1 MINLQTAKRFEEL
14 LGAEVEASPYE
25 FALLFKADGW
35 MERLRSKN
43 RFKLLKAIDGKLRK
57 ILHMDERVY
66 FLTSGTTANIAEQYF
81 AGAAVTQ
88 ALNRR
93 ALVFTTERVIL
104 VQIDSKKRPRELVS
118 QIAYTSIAEV
128 KATWNGYCQ
137 LKLRDKSKLNF
148 IGVPKADRKHL
159 AAFLTDVVKT
169 AAAAVTSASGVALE
183 QLCPHCFVPVP
194 GHPAACP
201 HCQGGFKL
209 ARTAMLRSMIFPGL
223 GDFYLGHRAFAVFE
237 MIGAAFV
244 WYVLVIAP
252 LLGVP
257 GENGE
262 ITDTNP
268 VYWFIA
274 GVTLTFIHGIDA
286 VMTRHFAL
294 KGHHPV

>member
-35 MERLRSKN
+35 MERMRSKN
-43 RFKLLKAIDGKLRK
+43 RFKLLKAIDTKLGK
-57 ILHMDERVY
+57 ILHAEERVY
-66 FLTSGTTANIAEQYF
+66 FVTSGTTANLAEQYF

-93 ALVFTTERVIL
+93 ALVFTTERIVL
-104 VQIDSKKRPRELVS
+104 VQIDSKKRPRDLVS

-169 AAAAVTSASGVALE
+169 AAAAVTNTSGVALE
-183 QLCPHCFVPVP
+183 QLCPHCFVVVP
-194 GHPAACP
+194 GHPTGCP

-209 ARTAMLRSMIFPGL
+209 AQTAMLRSLAFPGL
-223 GDFYLGHRAFAVFE
+223 GDFYLGHRAFALFE
-237 MIGAAFV
+237 MLGAAFM
-244 WYVLVIAP
+244 WYILVIAP
-252 LLGVP
+252 LLGAP
-257 GENGE
+257 NEEGEV
-262 ITDTNP
+262 TNP
-268 VYWFIA
+268 DMAYWIISA
-274 GVTLTFIHGIDA
+274 VMLAAMHGIDA
-286 VMTRHFAL
+286 MMTRHFAL